1 MHTPPDLSH
10 IHDSLQHLAVPIAE
24 LVPDAANARK
34 HDERNLA
41 AIRGSLRQFGQRAPL
56 VVQQQGMI
64 VRAGN
69 GRLAAAL
76 QLGWTHIATLV
87 VAEDNVDAV
96 AFAITDNRTAELAD
110 WDTDT
115 LDRLLREIEVGDE
128 DLESMLA
135 DLADDA
141 GIFSELEDELAED
154 QSDELTDAFAV
165 LITCQNES
173 QQAELLERFGREG
186 LTCRALIT

>member
-1 MHTPPDLSH
+1 
-10 IHDSLQHLAVPIAE
+10 
-24 LVPDAANARK
+24 
-34 HDERNLA
+34 
-41 AIRGSLRQFGQRAPL
+41 
-56 VVQQQGMI
+56 
-64 VRAGN
+64 
-69 GRLAAAL
+69 
-76 QLGWTHIATLV
+76 V